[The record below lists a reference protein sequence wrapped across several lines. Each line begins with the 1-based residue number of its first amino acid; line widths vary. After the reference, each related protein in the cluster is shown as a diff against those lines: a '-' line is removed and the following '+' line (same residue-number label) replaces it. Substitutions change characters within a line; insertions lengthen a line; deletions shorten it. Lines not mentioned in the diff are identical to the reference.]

1 MHLIW
6 NDYLCIEASEIYL
19 LLCVFIEN
27 CAVLT
32 NYLVLLLDTPDRF
45 FFPPISS
52 VSRSTIYFHSGKRI
66 RTKPWK
72 ETWLV
77 NFHHHLI
84 SAKLL
89 FMISCP
95 IFSPAFTPVLPFFT
109 YMCFSLTL
117 LPTTHIFCPRD
128 HLLQALMLYKLWFD
142 NSSLITQEKTVP
154 GSDSLRIY
162 TQRWDAFPKIYFYLI
177 IY

>member
-1 MHLIW
+1 MKWLPVYRSFWDLSSVVCIYW
-6 NDYLCIEASEIYL
+6 KLC
-19 LLCVFIEN
+19 C
-27 CAVLT
+27 
-32 NYLVLLLDTPDRF
+32 LDKLSSF
-45 FFPPISS
+45 AAGYSWQSFFPPISS
-52 VSRSTIYFHSGKRI
+52 VSRSTIYFHGGKRI

-77 NFHHHLI
+77 NFQHHFI

-95 IFSPAFTPVLPFFT
+95 IFSPEFTPVLPLFT
-109 YMCFSLTL
+109 YMCFYLTL
-117 LPTTHIFCPRD
+117 LPTMHIRCPRD
-128 HLLQALMLYKLWFD
+128 HLLQALTLYKLWFD

-162 TQRWDAFPKIYFYLI
+162 TQLWDAFPKIYFYLI